1 MQADIDNILNDLLA
15 KWHRYCAGYSYG
27 KGYPSTDVSCRQ
39 SRTSRQYDYEN
50 GAMDASVDNA
60 IMEAFDAAMD
70 RVDQPWRTALSV
82 QARNLHTGSAVW
94 SSPRLPADP
103 MERGV
108 ILLEARNKLMK
119 ALASCGVLS

>member
-1 MQADIDNILNDLLA
+1 MQADIDTILNDLLA

-103 MERGV
+103 MERGA